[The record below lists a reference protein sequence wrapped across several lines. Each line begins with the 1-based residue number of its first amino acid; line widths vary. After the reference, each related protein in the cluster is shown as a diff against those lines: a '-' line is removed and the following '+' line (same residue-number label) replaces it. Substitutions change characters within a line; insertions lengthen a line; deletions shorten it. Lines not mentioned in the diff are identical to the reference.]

1 MTVYDNNDDEEEEE
15 VEECIFYNETVI
27 LARCK

>member
-1 MTVYDNNDDEEEEE
+1 MTVYDNNDDEEEE
-15 VEECIFYNETVI
+15 VEECIFYNEPVI